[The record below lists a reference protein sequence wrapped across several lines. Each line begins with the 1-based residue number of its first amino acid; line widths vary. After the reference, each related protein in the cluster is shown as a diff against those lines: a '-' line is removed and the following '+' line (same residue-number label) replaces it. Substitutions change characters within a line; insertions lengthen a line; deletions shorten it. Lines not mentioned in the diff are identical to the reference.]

1 MEMPELSD
9 KELDRYSRNIAL
21 KFIGY
26 EGQKRLRKSRV
37 CIVGLGGLG
46 CSAAVQLTRLGVG
59 FLRLVDM
66 DIVEVSNLH
75 RQVLYDMNDVGYPKV
90 DAAKNRVLE
99 IGPDIAVE
107 TFSDFLDASNVEE
120 VIKGVDVVVDGL
132 DSLGTRYI
140 LNAACI
146 KSGIPFVFASAIESY
161 GNVYTMIPGETACLE
176 CFYGGVEEE
185 DLPSCA
191 QVGIFLPSLMAITGI
206 EVSEAV
212 RVILR
217 KPPLLKGKLLYID
230 FTDMS
235 FREID
240 IVRNESC
247 PVCGGSP
254 DETVFK
260 VRKNVKVLETCSR
273 DMKNVFI
280 IIPVKSK
287 LGNFQELKE
296 KIRGSFKVAVDSK
309 SGITFHYDKDTQVSL
324 LSSGVGVVK
333 TSMMKEGSL
342 ELFRKLVG

>member
-21 KFIGY
+21 EFMGY
-26 EGQKRLRKSRV
+26 EGQKKLRKSKV

-46 CSAAVQLTRLGVG
+46 CSVAVQLARLGIG

-75 RQVLYDMNDVGYPKV
+75 RQVLYDMNDIGYPKV
-90 DAAKNRVLE
+90 DAAKKRILE
-99 IGPDIAVE
+99 INPDIEVE
-107 TFSDFLDASNVEE
+107 VFSDFLDASNVDE
-120 VIKGVDVVVDGL
+120 VVKGVDVVVDGL
-132 DSLGTRYI
+132 DSLATRYT

-146 KSGIPFVFASAIESY
+146 KFGIPFVFASAIESY

-185 DLPSCA
+185 DLPGCA
-191 QVGIFLPSLMAITGI
+191 QVGVFLPSLMAITGI
-206 EVSEAV
+206 ETSEAV
-212 RVILR
+212 RVILE
-217 KPPLLKGKLLYID
+217 KPLLLKGRLLYVD

-247 PVCGGSP
+247 PVCSVSP
-254 DETVFK
+254 EEIAFK
-260 VRKNVKVLETCSR
+260 VRKDVKVLETCSR
-273 DMKNVFI
+273 DMKNVFV
-280 IIPVKSK
+280 IIPAKNKS
-287 LGNFQELKE
+287 GDFQRLKE
-296 KIRGSFKVAVDSK
+296 KIGSSFKIIVDSQ
-309 SGITFHYDKDTQVSL
+309 SGITFHYNEDTQVSL
-324 LSSGVGVVK
+324 LSSGIGVIK

-342 ELFRKLVG
+342 ELFRKFVG